1 MVHQKN
7 NVRQVATEDRIAVVE
22 PLPQRT
28 VGLEIAE
35 KNGAEA
41 RVVAHIVGSK
51 AAEERMSVRKVVEHG
66 TDALTVEP
74 SIEEDTT
81 EEKRY
86 DVGCGGSGYT
96 AIPDDHASHLVR
108 GDEVEHGS
116 GSLRVL
122 LLLVLQLQ

>member
-1 MVHQKN
+1 VVDQKN
-7 NVRQVATEDRIAVVE
+7 NVRQIATEDRIAVVE

-41 RVVAHIVGSK
+41 SVVVHIVGSK
-51 AAEERMSVRKVVEHG
+51 AAEERTFVRKAVGHG

-74 SIEEDTT
+74 SIEENTT
-81 EEKRY
+81 EEKHC
-86 DVGCGGSGYT
+86 DAGCGGSGYT